1 MTMDST
7 TYQMLRKNIVK
18 SYVSGDFD
26 NSCNQL
32 DLSLEALDKLYTN
45 ERFQSLETFEK
56 DKLKLLGEI
65 QELVDRQIFREMYGV
80 LN

>member
-7 TYQMLRKNIVK
+7 TYQMLRRDIVK

-32 DLSLEALDKLYTN
+32 DMSLEALDKLYTN
-45 ERFQSLETFEK
+45 DRFQGLETFEK
-56 DKLKLLGEI
+56 DKLKLLAEI
-65 QELVDRQIFREMYGV
+65 QEIVDQRVFREMYGLV
-80 LN
+80 Q